1 MANYTIVLTDE
12 IGSWTDTISDWQLLQ
27 YTRNVNEIG
36 TLTLVIDGNYPIAN
50 LKIDRRILVQRQIG
64 SRIYTD
70 TNSPFLIRRTTRKL
84 DARGKR
90 TIEVLAFSAVE
101 LLARRIIAYNKG
113 TSQSEKTAEAD
124 DMIKEIMRENFGAD
138 ATNTDRDMSAYLTIQ
153 TDATLGPSITKE
165 FPRDNIMDVIQEIAL
180 TTSESGSPVFF
191 DIVSSGEGLEFQT
204 FRGVRGIDNTFTNG
218 GNPVILSPNR
228 GNLVDVTRAYDYS
241 NEINFAYAGGTG
253 TGANRTVETACSI
266 NRINQSPFNR
276 REMFV
281 SESNT
286 DNTNALIG
294 EAEMAVRA
302 DRPRRTFEGTILNV
316 PGATEYGIHWAFGD
330 KVTAE
335 FENESIDCFVD
346 GIAITVKGGRE
357 TIRATLR
364 ADED

>member
-1 MANYTIVLTDE
+1 MTDYSVLLTDE
-12 IGSWTDTISDWQLLQ
+12 VGVTLDTIDEWQLLQ

-36 TLTLVIDGNYPIAN
+36 TLTLIIDGNYPIAN

-70 TNSPFLIRRTTRKL
+70 TNTPFLIRRTTRKL

-101 LLARRIIAYNKG
+101 LLSRRIIAYNSG

-124 DMIKEIMRENFGAD
+124 DMIKEIMRENFGTS
-138 ATNTDRDMSAYLTIQ
+138 ATDTDRDLSTYLTIQ

-165 FPRDNIMDVIQEIAL
+165 FPRDNIMDVVQEIAL

-204 FRGVRGIDNTFTNG
+204 FKGVRGIDNTFANG

-228 GNLVDVTRAYDYS
+228 GNLVDVTRAYDYA

-253 TGANRTVETACSI
+253 TGPGRKIKTAQSDD
-266 NRINQSPFNR
+266 RINQSPFNR
-276 REMFV
+276 RETFV

-286 DNTNALIG
+286 NNNAALTN
-294 EAEMAVRA
+294 EAKMAVRA
-302 DRPRRTFEGTILNV
+302 GRPRRTFEGTILNV
-316 PGATEYGIHWAFGD
+316 PGATEYGIHWNFGD